1 MPVPCRGAQQGV
13 HFRETDLLGDADLNG
28 QQQEAKNVEHGVFQN
43 TLRML
48 PPQAEHKASVRLTA
62 PSPQHWRKQHANQEA
77 AQLTPLTQAAL
88 AKYKI
93 RHSSQA

>member
-1 MPVPCRGAQQGV
+1 M
-13 HFRETDLLGDADLNG
+13 
-28 QQQEAKNVEHGVFQN
+28 EHGVFQN
-43 TLRML
+43 ILRML
-48 PPQAEHKASVRLTA
+48 TPQAEHKALVRLTA
-62 PSPQHWRKQHANQEA
+62 PRPLHWRKQHADQEA